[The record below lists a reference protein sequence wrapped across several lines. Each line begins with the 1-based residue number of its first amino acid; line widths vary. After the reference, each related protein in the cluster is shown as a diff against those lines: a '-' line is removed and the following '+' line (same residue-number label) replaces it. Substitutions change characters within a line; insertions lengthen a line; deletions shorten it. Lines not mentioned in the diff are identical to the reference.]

1 MNQSPLLKRL
11 MDSLRCLPG
20 VGPKTAQRM
29 AFHLLERDRDGA
41 LHLVESLREALE
53 RIGRCRQCRTLSE
66 IELCAICADRQ
77 RDETLLCVVENP
89 TDVLAVD
96 QATGFRGR
104 YFVLLGQLSP
114 LDGIGPEQIGL
125 DQLAERFAGGDV
137 REVILAT
144 SATVEGEATAHYIAE
159 LAYEYRV
166 QASRI
171 AYGVPLGGEL
181 DYVDGGTLAQAF
193 SGRRVLRERGEQQ

>member
-1 MNQSPLLKRL
+1 

-29 AFHLLERDRDGA
+29 ALYLLERDRDGA
-41 LHLVESLREALE
+41 QQLVTTLGEALE
-53 RIGRCRQCRTLSE
+53 RVGHCGQCRTLSE
-66 IELCAICADRQ
+66 APLCGLCADQ
-77 RDETLLCVVENP
+77 RRDDGVLCVVEGP
-89 TDVLAVD
+89 AEVIAVE

-114 LDGIGPEQIGL
+114 LDGIGPDQLGM
-125 DQLAERFAGGDV
+125 DQLAERLAAGAV

-144 SATVEGEATAHYIAE
+144 SATVEGEATAHYVAE
-159 LAYEYRV
+159 LARAQGV
-166 QASRI
+166 RASRI
-171 AYGVPLGGEL
+171 AYGVPVGGEL

-193 SGRRVLRERGEQQ
+193 SGRRDL

>member
-20 VGPKTAQRM
+20 VGPKTSQRM

-41 LHLVESLREALE
+41 RQLVDSLREALE
-53 RIGRCRQCRTLSE
+53 RIGRCRSCRTLSE
-66 IELCAICADRQ
+66 TELCAICADRQ

-89 TDVLAVD
+89 ADVLAVD

-125 DQLAERFAGGDV
+125 DQLSERFADGGV

-159 LAYEYRV
+159 LANEYHV

-193 SGRRVLRERGEQQ
+193 NGRRVLRERGEQR